1 MPAIPSTFL
10 PVRADGMKETIRTVK
25 NGSLTLNCV
34 CWGADDAPAVLLLH
48 GLRAYAHWFD
58 EFAAAAHDRYRLIGL
73 DQRGRGASGWALDRR
88 YDTDSYVADIECV
101 ADALHLERFAVVGH
115 SMGGT
120 NATNYAA
127 SHPDRVSALIIVD
140 SAPELNQVGLDRIR
154 RELSVTPKGFP
165 NRDAA
170 RSFLR
175 TMHVRASDQS
185 IETRLDWMLMTDSSG
200 AMTWRIDPAIFD
212 PKMTPDSP
220 ERSWN
225 ALKKVTCPT
234 LVVRAALSDLV
245 TADCADRMV
254 HALASGFRAEVAEAA
269 HMIVEDNPAG
279 FNAAVL
285 PFLDRVLHAHLDAVD
300 RTKGPVKQPRL
311 DWA

>member
-1 MPAIPSTFL
+1 
-10 PVRADGMKETIRTVK
+10 MKETIRTVN
-25 NGSLTLNCV
+25 NGSLALNCV
-34 CWGADDAPAVLLLH
+34 CWGKDEAPAVLLLH

-58 EFAAAAHDRYRLIGL
+58 DFAAAAQDRYRLIGL
-73 DQRGRGASGWALDRR
+73 DQRGRGASGWAADRV
-88 YDTDSYVADIECV
+88 YNTDSYVADIACV
-101 ADALHLERFAVVGH
+101 ADALGLQRFAIVGH

-120 NATNYAA
+120 NATNYA
-127 SHPDRVSALIIVD
+127 SLYPERMSALVIVD
-140 SAPELNQVGLDRIR
+140 SAPELYQVGLDRIR

-165 NRDAA
+165 DRDAA

-185 IETRLDWMLMTDSSG
+185 IETRLDWMLITDPSG
-200 AMTWRIDPAIFD
+200 AMTWRIDPAIFG
-212 PKMTPDSP
+212 PGMTDSP

-225 ALKKVTCPT
+225 ALRQVTCPT

-254 HALASGFRAEVAEAA
+254 AALASGYRAEVAEAA
-269 HMIVEDNPAG
+269 HMVAEDNPAG

-285 PFLDRVLHAHLDAVD
+285 PFLDRVLLA
-300 RTKGPVKQPRL
+300 K
-311 DWA
+311 

>member
-10 PVRADGMKETIRTVK
+10 PVQADRMKETIRTVK

-34 CWGADDAPAVLLLH
+34 CWGKDEAPAVLLLH

-58 EFAAAAHDRYRLIGL
+58 DFAAAAQDRYRLIGL
-73 DQRGRGASGWALDRR
+73 DQRGRGASSWAVDGR
-88 YDTDSYVADIECV
+88 YDTDSYVADIACV
-101 ADALHLERFAVVGH
+101 ADTLHLDRFAIIGH

-127 SHPDRVSALIIVD
+127 VHPERMSALVIVD
-140 SAPELNQVGLDRIR
+140 SAPELYHVGLDRIR

-175 TMHVRASDQS
+175 TMHVRASNQS
-185 IETRLDWMLMTDSSG
+185 IETRLDWMLVTDSLG

-245 TADCADRMV
+245 TAECADRMV
-254 HALASGFRAEVAEAA
+254 DALASGHCAEVAEAA
-269 HMIVEDNPAG
+269 HMVVEDNPDG
-279 FNAAVL
+279 FNAVVL
-285 PFLDRVLHAHLDAVD
+285 PFLDSVLNA
-300 RTKGPVKQPRL
+300 
-311 DWA
+311 

>member
-10 PVRADGMKETIRTVK
+10 PARADGVKETIRTVK
-25 NGSLTLNCV
+25 SGSLTLNCV

-58 EFAAAAHDRYRLIGL
+58 EFAAAAHDSYRLIGL
-73 DQRGRGASGWALDRR
+73 DQRGRGASGWALDGH

-101 ADALHLERFAVVGH
+101 ADTLHLERFAIVGH

-127 SHPDRVSALIIVD
+127 SHPDRVSALVIVD
-140 SAPELNQVGLDRIR
+140 SAPELDQVGLDRIR
-154 RELSVTPKGFP
+154 RELSITPKGFP

-175 TMHVRASDQS
+175 TMHVRASNTS
-185 IETRLDWMLMTDSSG
+185 IETRLDWMLVTDSSG

-225 ALKKVTCPT
+225 ALRKVMCPT

-254 HALASGFRAEVAEAA
+254 DALASGFRAEVAEAA
-269 HMIVEDNPAG
+269 HMVVEDNPAG
-279 FNAAVL
+279 FNAVVL
-285 PFLDRVLHAHLDAVD
+285 PFLDRVLRA
-300 RTKGPVKQPRL
+300 Q
-311 DWA
+311 

>member
-1 MPAIPSTFL
+1 
-10 PVRADGMKETIRTVK
+10 MKETIRTVK
-25 NGSLTLNCV
+25 SGSLTLNCV
-34 CWGADDAPAVLLLH
+34 CWGKDEAPAVLLLH

-58 EFAAAAHDRYRLIGL
+58 DFAAAAQDRYRLIGL
-73 DQRGRGASGWALDRR
+73 DQRGRGASSWAIDGR
-88 YDTDSYVADIECV
+88 YDTDSYVADIACV
-101 ADALHLERFAVVGH
+101 ADTLHLDRFAIVGH

-127 SHPDRVSALIIVD
+127 VHPERMSALVIAD
-140 SAPELNQVGLDRIR
+140 SAPELHHAGLDRIR
-154 RELSVTPKGFP
+154 HELSVTPKGFP

-175 TMHVRASDQS
+175 TMHVRASNKS
-185 IETRLDWMLMTDSSG
+185 IETRLDWMLVTDSFG

-245 TADCADRMV
+245 TAECADRMV
-254 HALASGFRAEVAEAA
+254 DALASGHRAEVAEAA
-269 HMIVEDNPAG
+269 HMVVEDNPDG
-279 FNAAVL
+279 FNAVVL
-285 PFLDRVLHAHLDAVD
+285 PFLDSVLH
-300 RTKGPVKQPRL
+300 T
-311 DWA
+311 

>member
-1 MPAIPSTFL
+1 MPVIPSTFL

-58 EFAAAAHDRYRLIGL
+58 EFAAAAHDRYQLIGL
-73 DQRGRGASGWALDRR
+73 DQRGRGASGWAPDGR

-101 ADALHLERFAVVGH
+101 ADALHLERFAIVGH

-120 NATNYAA
+120 KATNYAA
-127 SHPDRVSALIIVD
+127 SHPDRVSALVIVD
-140 SAPELNQVGLDRIR
+140 SAPELDQVGLDRIR

-175 TMHVRASDQS
+175 TMHVRASNQS
-185 IETRLDWMLMTDSSG
+185 IETRLDWMLVTDSSG
-200 AMTWRIDPAIFD
+200 AMTWRIDSAIFD

-225 ALKKVTCPT
+225 ALRKVTCPT

-254 HALASGFRAEVAEAA
+254 DALASGFRAEVAEAA
-269 HMIVEDNPAG
+269 HMVVEDNPAG
-279 FNAAVL
+279 FNAAAL
-285 PFLDRVLHAHLDAVD
+285 PFLDRVLHA
-300 RTKGPVKQPRL
+300 Q
-311 DWA
+311 

>member
-1 MPAIPSTFL
+1 MQ
-10 PVRADGMKETIRTVK
+10 ETIRTVN
-25 NGSLTLNCV
+25 NGSLALNCV
-34 CWGADDAPAVLLLH
+34 CWGRDEAPAVLLLH

-58 EFAAAAHDRYRLIGL
+58 DFAAAAQDRYRLIGL
-73 DQRGRGASGWALDRR
+73 DQRGRGASGWAPDGL
-88 YDTDSYVADIECV
+88 YNTDSYVADIACV
-101 ADALHLERFAVVGH
+101 ADALGLERFAIVGH

-127 SHPDRVSALIIVD
+127 VHPERMSALVIVD
-140 SAPELNQVGLDRIR
+140 SSPEIHQVGQDRIR

-165 NRDAA
+165 DRDAA

-185 IETRLDWMLMTDSSG
+185 IETRLDWMLTTDSTG
-200 AMTWRIDPAIFD
+200 AMTWRIDPAIFG
-212 PKMTPDSP
+212 PGMTDSP

-225 ALKKVTCPT
+225 ALRQVRCPT

-254 HALASGFRAEVAEAA
+254 AALASGYRAEVAEAA
-269 HMIVEDNPAG
+269 HMVAEDNPAG

-285 PFLDRVLHAHLDAVD
+285 PFLDRVLLA
-300 RTKGPVKQPRL
+300 R
-311 DWA
+311 

>member
-1 MPAIPSTFL
+1 VLGSGR
-10 PVRADGMKETIRTVK
+10 RARRF
-25 NGSLTLNCV
+25 
-34 CWGADDAPAVLLLH
+34 ALH